1 MSCSDSKIPEDA
13 DPENPLWH
21 FACRFWES
29 SVARQSCL
37 ELQARGWSVTRI
49 LCAAWLAASG
59 RSFNGQ
65 ESDTVTQWRAHVTEP
80 LRTARKYIAKNNRCT
95 DTVRASISRSEL
107 EAERVELALAYQAL
121 ASGQSTGT
129 GGKVTADLA
138 HRNLSAAAPEKTM
151 DNGTGRL
158 LETLARELSL
168 LTQGDNR
175 P

>member
-29 SVARQSCL
+29 SAARQSCL
-37 ELQARGWSVTRI
+37 ELQSQGWSVTRI

-59 RSFNGQ
+59 RPFNGQ
-65 ESDTVTQWRAHVTEP
+65 ESDTVTQWRSHVTEP
-80 LRTARKYIAKNNRCT
+80 LRAARKYITKNNRYT

-107 EAERVELALAYQAL
+107 EAEQVELALAYQAL
-121 ASGQSTGT
+121 ASGQPTGT
-129 GGKVTADLA
+129 GGKATADLA
-138 HRNLSAAAPEKTM
+138 RHNLSAAAPEKTM

-158 LETLARELSL
+158 LDTLARELSL